1 MAIHVVIKRKFRM
14 NKPDELVPLMLEMNK
29 LARRQPGYISTNILQ
44 SREDP
49 DNFMVI
55 SAWETE
61 DDWKAWFGNSDRRSL
76 QNDIDSL
83 IGERTFYEVFDQ
95 VFQQ

>member
-1 MAIHVVIKRKFRM
+1 MAVHVVIKRKFIM
-14 NKPDELVPLMLEMNK
+14 NQPDKLVPLMLEMNK
-29 LARRQPGYISTNILQ
+29 RAQKQPGYISTNILQ

-49 DNFMVI
+49 ENFMVV
-55 SAWETE
+55 SVWETE
-61 DDWKAWFGNSDRRSL
+61 EDWKAWFVNPERKSF

-95 VFQQ
+95 VFLN

>member
-1 MAIHVVIKRKFRM
+1 MAVHVVIKRKFRM
-14 NKPDELVPLMLEMNK
+14 NRPDELVPLILEMNK
-29 LARRQPGYISTNILQ
+29 LAQRQPGYIATNILQ

-49 DNFMVI
+49 DDFLVI

-61 DDWKAWFGNSDRRSL
+61 GDWKAWFGHPERRSF
-76 QNDIDSL
+76 QNQIDSL